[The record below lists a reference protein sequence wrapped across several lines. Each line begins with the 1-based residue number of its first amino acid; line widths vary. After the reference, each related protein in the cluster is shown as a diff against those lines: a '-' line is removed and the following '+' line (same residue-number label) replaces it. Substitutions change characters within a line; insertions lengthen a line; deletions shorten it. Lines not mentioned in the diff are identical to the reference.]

1 MCLFG
6 DGEVQ
11 RVGDIADAG
20 QACGPV
26 PGRFVTLH
34 LLFGYTQGVGQLTLR
49 PAPGN
54 ASFHEQ
60 RGQIGE

>member
-1 MCLFG
+1 MQVCLFG

-20 QACGPV
+20 QAGGPV

-34 LLFGYTQGVGQLTLR
+34 LLFGYTQGS
-49 PAPGN
+49 
-54 ASFHEQ
+54 AS
-60 RGQIGE
+60 